1 MKRIPS
7 DWPNR
12 QHSSTVSVGG
22 LDWHVQLTGKGPVV
36 LLLHGT
42 GSSTHSWSDL
52 IPLLE
57 ADAQVLVPDLPG
69 HAFTLG
75 AKLED
80 LTLDEIANSLQLLIE
95 QLGIEAPSIV
105 VGHSAGAPLALRFAV
120 GSSKPPKLVIALNPS
135 FIPPPA
141 VYTSFFGPLLGPI
154 TRSSTLSSLL
164 ASLSPS
170 LGMVDKL
177 LDSTNTILPETR
189 RVYYRKLFERSEHV
203 RGSMNFMA
211 AADIHKVLVE
221 ANLYRGKLIC
231 VLGNQDAWIPV
242 KPLEKIIL
250 DYFPAA
256 EIVKW
261 EGGHIM
267 HELEPN
273 KVAQLILEG
282 LKTEFGD

>member
-1 MKRIPS
+1 MKRIPL

-80 LTLDEIANSLQLLIE
+80 LTLDEIANSLKLLNE

>member
-1 MKRIPS
+1 MKRIPL

-12 QHSSTVSVGG
+12 EHSRIISVGD
-22 LDWHVQLTGKGPVV
+22 LDWHVQLNGKGPVV

-57 ADAQVLVPDLPG
+57 NHAQVLVPDLPG

-75 AKLED
+75 AKLDD
-80 LTLDEIANSLQLLIE
+80 LKLDEIARSLQLLID
-95 QLGIEAPSIV
+95 QLRIEAPTIV
-105 VGHSAGAPLALRFAV
+105 VGHSAGAPLAIRFALAAA
-120 GSSKPPKLVIALNPS
+120 KQPKLVIALNPS

-164 ASLSPS
+164 ASFSPS

-177 LDSTNTILPETR
+177 LDSTNTILPESR
-189 RVYYRKLFERSEHV
+189 RVYYRKLFERSDHV

-211 AADIHKVLVE
+211 AADIQKVLTE
-221 ANLYRGKLIC
+221 ADLYQGKLIC
-231 VLGNQDAWIPV
+231 VLGKQDAWIPV
-242 KPLEKIIL
+242 KPLERIVR

-256 EIVKW
+256 EILTW

-267 HELEPN
+267 HELEPR
-273 KVAQLILEG
+273 KVAQLILDG
-282 LKTEFGD
+282 LNT

>member
-1 MKRIPS
+1 MKRIPL

-57 ADAQVLVPDLPG
+57 AHVQVLVPDLPG

-80 LTLDEIANSLQLLIE
+80 LTLDEIAHSLQLLIE
-95 QLGIEAPSIV
+95 QLGIETPLIV

>member
-1 MKRIPS
+1 MKRIPL

-12 QHSSTVSVGG
+12 QHSKLISVGD

-57 ADAQVLVPDLPG
+57 SHAQVLVPDLPG

-75 AKLED
+75 VKLED
-80 LTLDEIANSLQLLIE
+80 LKLDEIARSLQLLIE

-120 GSSKPPKLVIALNPS
+120 AASKQPKLIVALNPS

-164 ASLSPS
+164 ASLSPG
-170 LGMVDKL
+170 LGVVDKL
-177 LDSTNTILPETR
+177 LDSTNTILPESR
-189 RVYYRKLFERSEHV
+189 RIYYRKLFERSDHV
-203 RGSMNFMA
+203 RGAMNFLA
-211 AADIHKVLVE
+211 AADIQKVLVE
-221 ANLYRGKLIC
+221 ANLYQGKLIC

-242 KPLEKIIL
+242 KPLEKIIRE
-250 DYFPAA
+250 YFPAA

-273 KVAQLILEG
+273 KVAQLILAG
-282 LKTEFGD
+282 LKP

>member
-12 QHSSTVSVGG
+12 EHSSIVSVGNI
-22 LDWHVQLTGKGPVV
+22 DWHVQLTGKGPVV

-57 ADAQVLVPDLPG
+57 PHAQVLVPDLPG

-80 LTLDEIANSLQLLIE
+80 LKLDKIAHSLQLLIN
-95 QLGIEAPSIV
+95 QLDIEAPSIV

-120 GSSKPPKLVIALNPS
+120 AASNRPKLVIALNPS
-135 FIPPPA
+135 FIPPPP

-164 ASLSPS
+164 ATLSPT

-177 LDSTNTILPETR
+177 LDSTNTILPESR
-189 RVYYRKLFERSEHV
+189 RVHYRKLFERSDHV

-211 AADIHKVLVE
+211 AADIQKVLVE
-221 ANLYRGKLIC
+221 SDLYQGKLIC
-231 VLGNQDAWIPV
+231 VLGNQDAWIPI
-242 KPLEKIIL
+242 KPLEKIIR

-256 EIVKW
+256 EVVKW

-273 KVAQLILEG
+273 KVAQLILTG
-282 LKTEFGD
+282 LTNLSD

>member
-1 MKRIPS
+1 MKRIPL

-12 QHSSTVSVGG
+12 QHSRVITVGN
-22 LDWHVQLTGKGPVV
+22 LDWHVQLSGTGPVV

-52 IPLLE
+52 VPLLE
-57 ADAQVLVPDLPG
+57 THAQVLIPDLPG

-80 LTLDEIANSLQLLIE
+80 LKLDVIARSLQLLID

-120 GSSKPPKLVIALNPS
+120 AASQQPKLVIALNPS

-141 VYTSFFGPLLGPI
+141 VYTSFFGPLLGPL

-164 ASLSPS
+164 ASFSPN

-177 LDSTNTILPETR
+177 LDSTNTILPESR
-189 RVYYRKLFERSEHV
+189 RVHYRKLFERSDHV

-211 AADIHKVLVE
+211 AADIQKVLVE
-221 ANLYRGKLIC
+221 ADLYQGKLIC
-231 VLGNQDAWIPV
+231 VLGNQDAWIPA
-242 KPLEKIIL
+242 KPLEKIIQ
-250 DYFPAA
+250 DYFPTA

-273 KVAQLILEG
+273 KVAQLILTG
-282 LKTEFGD
+282 LTESKD

>member
-1 MKRIPS
+1 MKRIPL

-12 QHSSTVSVGG
+12 QHSRLISVGD

-57 ADAQVLVPDLPG
+57 PHAQVLVPDLPG
-69 HAFTLG
+69 HAFTQG

-80 LTLDEIANSLQLLIE
+80 LKLDVIAHSLQLLIE

-105 VGHSAGAPLALRFAV
+105 VGHSAGAPLAIRFAV
-120 GSSKPPKLVIALNPS
+120 AAVKPPNLIIALNPS
-135 FIPPPA
+135 FIPPPP
-141 VYTSFFGPLLGPI
+141 VYTSFFGPLLGPV

-177 LDSTNTILPETR
+177 LDSTNTILPEAR
-189 RVYYRKLFERSEHV
+189 RVYYRKLFERSDHV

-211 AADIHKVLVE
+211 AADIQKVLAE

-231 VLGNQDAWIPV
+231 VLGKQDAWIPV
-242 KPLEKIIL
+242 KPLEKIIG

-256 EIVKW
+256 EVLKW

-267 HELEPN
+267 HELEPS
-273 KVAQLILEG
+273 KVAKLILEG
-282 LKTEFGD
+282 LA

>member
-1 MKRIPS
+1 MKRIPL

-12 QHSSTVSVGG
+12 EHSRIISVGD
-22 LDWHVQLTGKGPVV
+22 LDWHVQLMGKGPVV

-42 GSSTHSWSDL
+42 GSSTHSWSDI

-57 ADAQVLVPDLPG
+57 SHAQVLVPDLPG
-69 HAFTLG
+69 HAYTLG

-80 LTLDEIANSLQLLIE
+80 LTLDQIARSLLVLID
-95 QLGIEAPSIV
+95 QLGIESPSIV

-120 GSSKPPKLVIALNPS
+120 AASKPPKLVIALNPS
-135 FIPPPA
+135 FIPPPP

-177 LDSTNTILPETR
+177 LDSTNTILPEAR
-189 RVYYRKLFERSEHV
+189 RVYYRKLFERSDHV

-211 AADIHKVLVE
+211 AADIEKVLKE
-221 ANLYRGKLIC
+221 ANLYHGKLIC
-231 VLGNQDAWIPV
+231 VLGNEDAWIPA
-242 KPLEKIIL
+242 KPLEKIIQ

-256 EIVKW
+256 EVLKW

-267 HELEPN
+267 HELEPS
-273 KVAQLILEG
+273 KVAQLILKG
-282 LKTEFGD
+282 LP

>member
-1 MKRIPS
+1 MKRIPL

-12 QHSSTVSVGG
+12 EHSRVISVGN

-57 ADAQVLVPDLPG
+57 PHAQVLVPDLPG
-69 HAFTLG
+69 HAFTQG

-80 LTLDEIANSLQLLIE
+80 LKLDVIARSLQQLIE

-105 VGHSAGAPLALRFAV
+105 VGHSAGAPLAIRFAV
-120 GSSKPPKLVIALNPS
+120 AATKQPKLVIALNPS
-135 FIPPPA
+135 FIPPPP

-177 LDSTNTILPETR
+177 LDSTNTILPEAR
-189 RVYYRKLFERSEHV
+189 RVYYRKLFERSDHV

-211 AADIHKVLVE
+211 AADIQKVLAE

-231 VLGNQDAWIPV
+231 VLGKQDAWIPA
-242 KPLEKIIL
+242 KPLEKIIG

-256 EIVKW
+256 EVLKW

-267 HELEPN
+267 HELEPS
-273 KVAQLILEG
+273 KVAKLILEG
-282 LKTEFGD
+282 LA

>member
-1 MKRIPS
+1 MKRIPL

-12 QHSSTVSVGG
+12 QHSSTISVGG

-57 ADAQVLVPDLPG
+57 AHAQVLVPDLPG

-95 QLGIEAPSIV
+95 QLGIKAPSIV

>member
-1 MKRIPS
+1 MKRIPL

-57 ADAQVLVPDLPG
+57 AHAQVLVPDLPG

-95 QLGIEAPSIV
+95 QLGIETPSIV

>member
-1 MKRIPS
+1 
-7 DWPNR
+7 
-12 QHSSTVSVGG
+12 
-22 LDWHVQLTGKGPVV
+22 VV

-57 ADAQVLVPDLPG
+57 PHAQVLVPDLPG
-69 HAFTLG
+69 HAFTQG

-80 LTLDEIANSLQLLIE
+80 LKLDVIARSLQLLIE

-105 VGHSAGAPLALRFAV
+105 VGHSAGAPLAIRFAV
-120 GSSKPPKLVIALNPS
+120 AATKQPKLVIALNPS
-135 FIPPPA
+135 FIPPPP
-141 VYTSFFGPLLGPI
+141 VYTSFFGPLLGPV

-177 LDSTNTILPETR
+177 LDSTNTILPEAR
-189 RVYYRKLFERSEHV
+189 RVYYRKLFERSDHV

-211 AADIHKVLVE
+211 AADIQKVLAE

-231 VLGNQDAWIPV
+231 VLGKQDAWIPA
-242 KPLEKIIL
+242 KPLEKIIG

-256 EIVKW
+256 EVLKW

-267 HELEPN
+267 HELEPS
-273 KVAQLILEG
+273 KVAKLILEG
-282 LKTEFGD
+282 LV

>member
-1 MKRIPS
+1 MKRIPL

-12 QHSSTVSVGG
+12 EHSRVISVGN

-57 ADAQVLVPDLPG
+57 PHAQVLVPDLPG
-69 HAFTLG
+69 HAFTQG

-80 LTLDEIANSLQLLIE
+80 LKLDVIARSLQLLIE

-105 VGHSAGAPLALRFAV
+105 VGHSAGAPLAIRFAV
-120 GSSKPPKLVIALNPS
+120 AATKQPKLVIALNPS
-135 FIPPPA
+135 FIPPPP
-141 VYTSFFGPLLGPI
+141 VYTSFFGPLLGPV

-177 LDSTNTILPETR
+177 LDSTNTILPEAR
-189 RVYYRKLFERSEHV
+189 RVYYRKLFERSDHV

-211 AADIHKVLVE
+211 AADIQKVLAE

-231 VLGNQDAWIPV
+231 ILGKQDAWIPA
-242 KPLEKIIL
+242 KPLEKIIG

-256 EIVKW
+256 EVLKW

-267 HELEPN
+267 HELEPS
-273 KVAQLILEG
+273 KVAKLILEG
-282 LKTEFGD
+282 LA

>member
-1 MKRIPS
+1 MKRIPL

-12 QHSSTVSVGG
+12 QHSRVVAIGD
-22 LDWHVQLTGKGPVV
+22 LDWHVQLNGTGPVV

-52 IPLLE
+52 IPLL
-57 ADAQVLVPDLPG
+57 AGHAQVLVPDLPG

-80 LTLDEIANSLQLLIE
+80 LKLDEIARSLQLLIN

-105 VGHSAGAPLALRFAV
+105 VGHSAGATLALRYALAA
-120 GSSKPPKLVIALNPS
+120 SKQPKLVIALNPS
-135 FIPPPA
+135 FIPPPP

-177 LDSTNTILPETR
+177 LDSTNTKLPEAR
-189 RVYYRKLFERSEHV
+189 RVHYRKLFERADHV

-211 AADIHKVLVE
+211 AADIQKVLVE
-221 ANLYRGKLIC
+221 ADLYQGKLIC
-231 VLGNQDAWIPV
+231 VLGNQDAWIPI
-242 KPLEKIIL
+242 KPLEKIIQ

-256 EIVKW
+256 EIMKW

-267 HELEPN
+267 HELEPS
-273 KVAQLILEG
+273 KVAQLILAG
-282 LKTEFGD
+282 LAEFND

>member
-1 MKRIPS
+1 M
-7 DWPNR
+7 
-12 QHSSTVSVGG
+12 
-22 LDWHVQLTGKGPVV
+22 
-36 LLLHGT
+36 
-42 GSSTHSWSDL
+42 
-52 IPLLE
+52 
-57 ADAQVLVPDLPG
+57 
-69 HAFTLG
+69 
-75 AKLED
+75 
-80 LTLDEIANSLQLLIE
+80 
-95 QLGIEAPSIV
+95 IV

-120 GSSKPPKLVIALNPS
+120 VSSKPPKLVIALNPS

-164 ASLSPS
+164 ASFSPS

-273 KVAQLILEG
+273 KVAQLILAG

>member
-1 MKRIPS
+1 MKRIPL

-12 QHSSTVSVGG
+12 EHSRVISVGN

-57 ADAQVLVPDLPG
+57 PHAQVLVPDLPG
-69 HAFTLG
+69 HAFTQG

-80 LTLDEIANSLQLLIE
+80 LKLDVIARSLQLLIE

-105 VGHSAGAPLALRFAV
+105 VGHSAGAPLAIRFAV
-120 GSSKPPKLVIALNPS
+120 AATKQPKLVIALNPS
-135 FIPPPA
+135 FIPPPP
-141 VYTSFFGPLLGPI
+141 VYTSFFRPLLGPV

-177 LDSTNTILPETR
+177 LDSTNTILPEAR
-189 RVYYRKLFERSEHV
+189 RVYYRKLFERSDHV

-211 AADIHKVLVE
+211 AADIQKVLAE

-231 VLGNQDAWIPV
+231 VLGKQDAWIPA
-242 KPLEKIIL
+242 KPLEKIIG

-256 EIVKW
+256 EVLKW

-267 HELEPN
+267 HELEPG
-273 KVAQLILEG
+273 KVAKLILEG
-282 LKTEFGD
+282 LA

>member
-1 MKRIPS
+1 MKRIPL

-12 QHSSTVSVGG
+12 QHSRLISIGD

-57 ADAQVLVPDLPG
+57 SHTQVLVPDLPG
-69 HAFTLG
+69 HAFTQG

-80 LTLDEIANSLQLLIE
+80 LKLDVIAHSLQQLIE

-105 VGHSAGAPLALRFAV
+105 VGHSAGAPLAIRFAV
-120 GSSKPPKLVIALNPS
+120 AATKQPKLVIALNPS
-135 FIPPPA
+135 FIPPPP

-177 LDSTNTILPETR
+177 LDSTNTILPEAR
-189 RVYYRKLFERSEHV
+189 RVYYRKLFERPDHV

-211 AADIHKVLVE
+211 AADIQKVLAE
-221 ANLYRGKLIC
+221 ANLYQGKLIC

-242 KPLEKIIL
+242 KPLEKIIQ
-250 DYFPAA
+250 DHFPAV
-256 EIVKW
+256 EVLKW

-267 HELEPN
+267 HELEPSR
-273 KVAQLILEG
+273 VAKLILEG
-282 LKTEFGD
+282 LA

>member
-1 MKRIPS
+1 MKRIPL

-12 QHSSTVSVGG
+12 QHSRLISIGD

-57 ADAQVLVPDLPG
+57 SHTQVLVPDLPG
-69 HAFTLG
+69 HAFTQG

-80 LTLDEIANSLQLLIE
+80 LKLDVIAHSLQQLIE

-105 VGHSAGAPLALRFAV
+105 VGHSAGAPLAIRFAV
-120 GSSKPPKLVIALNPS
+120 AATKQPKLVIALNPS
-135 FIPPPA
+135 FIPPPP

-177 LDSTNTILPETR
+177 LDSTNTILPEAR
-189 RVYYRKLFERSEHV
+189 RVYYRKLFERSDHV

-211 AADIHKVLVE
+211 AADIEKVLSE
-221 ANLYRGKLIC
+221 ANLYQGKLIC

-242 KPLEKIIL
+242 KPLEKIIQ
-250 DYFPAA
+250 DHFPAV
-256 EIVKW
+256 EVLKW

-267 HELEPN
+267 HELEPSR
-273 KVAQLILEG
+273 VAKLILEG
-282 LKTEFGD
+282 LA

>member
-1 MKRIPS
+1 MKRIPL

-12 QHSSTVSVGG
+12 QHSQLISIGD

-52 IPLLE
+52 VPLLE
-57 ADAQVLVPDLPG
+57 THAQVLIPDLPG

-80 LTLDEIANSLQLLIE
+80 LKLDVIARSLQLLIDR
-95 QLGIEAPSIV
+95 LGIEAPSIV

-120 GSSKPPKLVIALNPS
+120 AASQQPKLVIALNPS

-141 VYTSFFGPLLGPI
+141 VYTSFFGPLLGPL

-164 ASLSPS
+164 ASFSPN

-177 LDSTNTILPETR
+177 LDSTNTILPESR
-189 RVYYRKLFERSEHV
+189 RVHYRKLFERSDHV

-211 AADIHKVLVE
+211 AADIQKVLFE
-221 ANLYRGKLIC
+221 ADLYQGKLIC
-231 VLGNQDAWIPV
+231 VLGNQDAWIPA
-242 KPLEKIIL
+242 KPLEKIIQ

-256 EIVKW
+256 EIMKW

-273 KVAQLILEG
+273 KVAQLILTG
-282 LKTEFGD
+282 LAESND

>member
-1 MKRIPS
+1 MKRIPI

-12 QHSSTVSVGG
+12 EHSRIVSVGN

-42 GSSTHSWSDL
+42 GSSTHSWSDI

-57 ADAQVLVPDLPG
+57 SHAQVLVPDLPG
-69 HAFTLG
+69 HAFTMG

-80 LTLDEIANSLQLLIE
+80 LTLDQIARSLLVLID
-95 QLGIEAPSIV
+95 QLGIESPSIV

-120 GSSKPPKLVIALNPS
+120 AASKPPKLVIALNPS
-135 FIPPPA
+135 FIPPPP

-177 LDSTNTILPETR
+177 LDSTNTILPEAR
-189 RVYYRKLFERSEHV
+189 RVYYRKLFERSDHV

-211 AADIHKVLVE
+211 AADIEKVLKE
-221 ANLYRGKLIC
+221 ANLYHGKLIC
-231 VLGNQDAWIPV
+231 VLGNEDAWIPA
-242 KPLEKIIL
+242 KPLEKIIQ
-250 DYFPAA
+250 DYFPTA
-256 EIVKW
+256 EVLKW

-267 HELEPN
+267 HELEPS
-273 KVAQLILEG
+273 KVAQLVLKG
-282 LKTEFGD
+282 LP

>member
-1 MKRIPS
+1 MKRIPL

-12 QHSSTVSVGG
+12 EHSRIVSVGNI
-22 LDWHVQLTGKGPVV
+22 DWHVQLTGKGPVV

-57 ADAQVLVPDLPG
+57 AHAQVLVPDLPG

-231 VLGNQDAWIPV
+231 ILGNQDAWIPV

-282 LKTEFGD
+282 LKTESGD

>member
-1 MKRIPS
+1 MKRIPI

-12 QHSSTVSVGG
+12 QHSSTVCVGG
-22 LDWHVQLTGKGPVV
+22 LDWHVQLAGKGPVV

-57 ADAQVLVPDLPG
+57 NDAQVIVPDLPG

-75 AKLED
+75 GKLED
-80 LTLDEIANSLQLLIE
+80 LKLDEIAHSLQLLIDH
-95 QLGIEAPSIV
+95 LGIEAPSIV

-120 GSSKPPKLVIALNPS
+120 AALKPPKLVIALNPS

-141 VYTSFFGPLLGPI
+141 VYTSFFGPMLGPI

-177 LDSTNTILPETR
+177 LDSTNTILPEAR
-189 RVYYRKLFERSEHV
+189 RVYYRKLFERSDHV

-211 AADIHKVLVE
+211 AADIQKVLEE
-221 ANLYRGKLIC
+221 ANLYQGKLIC

-242 KPLEKIIL
+242 KPLEKIIR

-256 EIVKW
+256 EILKW

-267 HELEPN
+267 HELESI
-273 KVAQLILEG
+273 KVAQLILRGMTE
-282 LKTEFGD
+282 LKD

>member
-1 MKRIPS
+1 MKRIPL

-12 QHSSTVSVGG
+12 EHSRVISVGN

-57 ADAQVLVPDLPG
+57 PHAQVLVPDLPG
-69 HAFTLG
+69 HAFTQG

-80 LTLDEIANSLQLLIE
+80 LKLDVIARSLQLLIE

-105 VGHSAGAPLALRFAV
+105 VGHSAGAPLAIRFVVAAT
-120 GSSKPPKLVIALNPS
+120 KQPKLVIALNPS
-135 FIPPPA
+135 FIPPPP

-177 LDSTNTILPETR
+177 LDSTNTILPEAR
-189 RVYYRKLFERSEHV
+189 RVYYRKLFERSDHV

-211 AADIHKVLVE
+211 AADIQKVLAE

-231 VLGNQDAWIPV
+231 VLGKQDAWIPA
-242 KPLEKIIL
+242 KPLEKIIG

-256 EIVKW
+256 EVLKW

-267 HELEPN
+267 HELEPS
-273 KVAQLILEG
+273 KVAKLILEG
-282 LKTEFGD
+282 LA

>member
-1 MKRIPS
+1 MKRIPL
-7 DWPNR
+7 DWPHR
-12 QHSSTVSVGG
+12 EHSSIVSVGNI
-22 LDWHVQLTGKGPVV
+22 DWHVQLTGKGPVV

-52 IPLLE
+52 VPLL
-57 ADAQVLVPDLPG
+57 AGHAQVLVPDLPG

-80 LTLDEIANSLQLLIE
+80 LKLDEIARSLQLLID
-95 QLGIEAPSIV
+95 QMGIEAPSIV
-105 VGHSAGAPLALRFAV
+105 VGHSAGAPLAIRFAIAAA
-120 GSSKPPKLVIALNPS
+120 KQPKLVIALNPS
-135 FIPPPA
+135 FIPPPP

-177 LDSTNTILPETR
+177 LDSTNTILPEAR
-189 RVYYRKLFERSEHV
+189 RVYYRTLFERPDHV

-211 AADIHKVLVE
+211 AADIHKVLAE
-221 ANLYRGKLIC
+221 ADLYRGKLIC
-231 VLGNQDAWIPV
+231 VLGNQDAWIPA
-242 KPLEKIIL
+242 KPLEKIIQEH
-250 DYFPAA
+250 FPAA
-256 EIVKW
+256 QVLKW

-267 HELEPN
+267 HELEPA
-273 KVAQLILEG
+273 KVAQLILTG
-282 LKTEFGD
+282 LAE

>member
-1 MKRIPS
+1 MKRIPL

-12 QHSSTVSVGG
+12 QHSRLISVGD

-57 ADAQVLVPDLPG
+57 PHAQVLAPDLPG
-69 HAFTLG
+69 HAFTQG

-80 LTLDEIANSLQLLIE
+80 LKLDVIAHSLQLLIE

-105 VGHSAGAPLALRFAV
+105 VGHSAGAPLAIRFAV
-120 GSSKPPKLVIALNPS
+120 AAVKPPNLIIALNPS
-135 FIPPPA
+135 FIPPPP

-177 LDSTNTILPETR
+177 LDSTNTILPEAR
-189 RVYYRKLFERSEHV
+189 RVYYRKLFERSDHV

-211 AADIHKVLVE
+211 AADIQKVLAE

-231 VLGNQDAWIPV
+231 VLGKQDAWIPV
-242 KPLEKIIL
+242 KPLEKIIG

-256 EIVKW
+256 EVLKW

-267 HELEPN
+267 HELEPS
-273 KVAQLILEG
+273 KVAKLILEG
-282 LKTEFGD
+282 LA

>member
-1 MKRIPS
+1 MKRIPL

-12 QHSSTVSVGG
+12 EHSRIVSVGD

-42 GSSTHSWSDL
+42 GSSTHSWSDI

-57 ADAQVLVPDLPG
+57 SHAQVLVPDLPG
-69 HAFTLG
+69 HAYTLG

-80 LTLDEIANSLQLLIE
+80 LTLDQIARSLLVLID
-95 QLGIEAPSIV
+95 QLGIESPSIV

-120 GSSKPPKLVIALNPS
+120 AASKPPKLVIALNPS
-135 FIPPPA
+135 FIPPPP

-177 LDSTNTILPETR
+177 LDSTNTILPEAR
-189 RVYYRKLFERSEHV
+189 RVYYRKLFERSDHV

-211 AADIHKVLVE
+211 AADIEKVLKE
-221 ANLYRGKLIC
+221 ANLYHGKLIC
-231 VLGNQDAWIPV
+231 VLGSEDAWIPA
-242 KPLEKIIL
+242 KPLEKIIR
-250 DYFPAA
+250 DYFPTA
-256 EIVKW
+256 EVLKW
-261 EGGHIM
+261 DGGHIM
-267 HELEPN
+267 HELEPV
-273 KVAQLILEG
+273 KVAQLILKG
-282 LKTEFGD
+282 LP

>member
-57 ADAQVLVPDLPG
+57 AHAQVLVPDLPG

-141 VYTSFFGPLLGPI
+141 AYTSFFGPLLGPI

>member
-1 MKRIPS
+1 MKRIPL

-12 QHSSTVSVGG
+12 QHSRVISAGD
-22 LDWHVQLTGKGPVV
+22 LDWHVQLTGTGPVV

-57 ADAQVLVPDLPG
+57 NHAQVLVPDLPG

-80 LTLDEIANSLQLLIE
+80 LKLDEIAQSLQVLIT

-120 GSSKPPKLVIALNPS
+120 ASLQQPKLVIALNPS
-135 FIPPPA
+135 FIPPPP

-177 LDSTNTILPETR
+177 LDSTNTILPEAR
-189 RVYYRKLFERSEHV
+189 RVYYRKLFERSDHV

-211 AADIHKVLVE
+211 AADIQKVLTE
-221 ANLYRGKLIC
+221 AGLYQGKLIC

-242 KPLEKIIL
+242 KPLEKIIR
-250 DYFPAA
+250 DHFSTA

-267 HELEPN
+267 HELEPG
-273 KVAQLILEG
+273 KVAQLILKG
-282 LKTEFGD
+282 LTAE

>member
-1 MKRIPS
+1 MKRIPL

-57 ADAQVLVPDLPG
+57 AHAQVLVPDLPG

-80 LTLDEIANSLQLLIE
+80 LTLDEIAHSLQLLIE
-95 QLGIEAPSIV
+95 QLGIETPLIV

-273 KVAQLILEG
+273 KVAQLILAG

>member
-1 MKRIPS
+1 MKRIPL

-57 ADAQVLVPDLPG
+57 AHAQVLVPDLPG

-273 KVAQLILEG
+273 KVAQLILGG

>member
-1 MKRIPS
+1 MKRIPL

-12 QHSSTVSVGG
+12 QHSRIISAGD
-22 LDWHVQLTGKGPVV
+22 LDWHVQLTGTGPVV

-52 IPLLE
+52 FPLLE
-57 ADAQVLVPDLPG
+57 NHAQVLVPDLPG

-80 LTLDEIANSLQLLIE
+80 LKLDEIAQSLQVLIT

-120 GSSKPPKLVIALNPS
+120 ASLQQPKLVIALNPS
-135 FIPPPA
+135 FIPPPP

-177 LDSTNTILPETR
+177 LDSTNTILPEAR
-189 RVYYRKLFERSEHV
+189 RVYYRKLFERSDHV

-211 AADIHKVLVE
+211 AADIQKVLAE
-221 ANLYRGKLIC
+221 ADLYQGKLIC

-242 KPLEKIIL
+242 KPLEKIIR
-250 DYFPAA
+250 DHFSTA
-256 EIVKW
+256 EIMKW

-267 HELEPN
+267 HELEPG
-273 KVAQLILEG
+273 KVAQLILKG
-282 LKTEFGD
+282 LTAE

>member
-1 MKRIPS
+1 MKRIPL

-12 QHSSTVSVGG
+12 EHSRVISVGN
-22 LDWHVQLTGKGPVV
+22 LDWHVQLTGKDPVV

-57 ADAQVLVPDLPG
+57 PHAQVLVPDLPG
-69 HAFTLG
+69 HAFTQG

-80 LTLDEIANSLQLLIE
+80 LKLDVIARSLQLLIE

-105 VGHSAGAPLALRFAV
+105 VGHSAGAPLAIRFAV
-120 GSSKPPKLVIALNPS
+120 AATKQPKLVIALNPS
-135 FIPPPA
+135 FIPPPP
-141 VYTSFFGPLLGPI
+141 VYTSFFGPLLGPV

-177 LDSTNTILPETR
+177 LDSTNTILPEAR
-189 RVYYRKLFERSEHV
+189 RVYYRKLFERSDHV

-211 AADIHKVLVE
+211 AADIQKVLAE

-231 VLGNQDAWIPV
+231 VLGRQDAWIPA
-242 KPLEKIIL
+242 KPLEKIIG

-256 EIVKW
+256 EVLKW

-267 HELEPN
+267 HELEPSR
-273 KVAQLILEG
+273 VAKLILEG
-282 LKTEFGD
+282 LA

>member
-1 MKRIPS
+1 MKRIPL

-12 QHSSTVSVGG
+12 QHSQLISIGD
-22 LDWHVQLTGKGPVV
+22 LDWHVQITGKGPVV

-52 IPLLE
+52 VPLLE
-57 ADAQVLVPDLPG
+57 THAQVLIPDLPG

-80 LTLDEIANSLQLLIE
+80 LKLDVIARSLQLLIDR
-95 QLGIEAPSIV
+95 LGIEAPSIV

-120 GSSKPPKLVIALNPS
+120 AASQQPKLVIALNPS

-141 VYTSFFGPLLGPI
+141 VYTSFFGPLLGPL

-164 ASLSPS
+164 ASFSPN

-177 LDSTNTILPETR
+177 LDSTNTILPESR
-189 RVYYRKLFERSEHV
+189 RVYYRKLFERSDHV

-211 AADIHKVLVE
+211 AADIKKVLVE
-221 ANLYRGKLIC
+221 ADLYQGKLIC
-231 VLGNQDAWIPV
+231 VLGNQDAWIPA
-242 KPLEKIIL
+242 KPLEKIIQ

-273 KVAQLILEG
+273 KVAQLILAG
-282 LKTEFGD
+282 LTESND

>member
-1 MKRIPS
+1 MKRIPL

-12 QHSSTVSVGG
+12 QHSSVVSIGD
-22 LDWHVQLTGKGPVV
+22 LNWHVQLSGKGPVV

-57 ADAQVLVPDLPG
+57 AHAQVLVPDLPG

-80 LTLDEIANSLQLLIE
+80 LKLDEIARSLQLLIQ

-120 GSSKPPKLVIALNPS
+120 AASKQPKLVIALNPS

-164 ASLSPS
+164 ASFSPS

-177 LDSTNTILPETR
+177 LDSTNTILPEAR
-189 RVYYRKLFERSEHV
+189 RVYYRKLFERADHV

-211 AADIHKVLVE
+211 AADIQKVLAQ
-221 ANLYRGKLIC
+221 ANLYQGKLIC
-231 VLGNQDAWIPV
+231 VLGNQDAWIPA
-242 KPLEKIIL
+242 KPLEKIIR

-256 EIVKW
+256 EILKW

-273 KVAQLILEG
+273 KVAQLILTG
-282 LKTEFGD
+282 LTEPKG

>member
-1 MKRIPS
+1 MKRIPL

-12 QHSSTVSVGG
+12 EHSRIISVGD
-22 LDWHVQLTGKGPVV
+22 LDWHVQLNGKGPVV

-52 IPLLE
+52 IPLLKNH
-57 ADAQVLVPDLPG
+57 AQVLVPDLPG

-75 AKLED
+75 AKLDD
-80 LTLDEIANSLQLLIE
+80 LKLDEIARSLQLLID
-95 QLGIEAPSIV
+95 QLEIEAPTIV
-105 VGHSAGAPLALRFAV
+105 VGHSAGAPLAIRFALAAA
-120 GSSKPPKLVIALNPS
+120 KQPKLVIALNPS

-164 ASLSPS
+164 ASFSPS

-177 LDSTNTILPETR
+177 LDSTNTILPESR
-189 RVYYRKLFERSEHV
+189 RVYYRKLFERSDHV

-211 AADIHKVLVE
+211 AADIQKVLTE
-221 ANLYRGKLIC
+221 ADLYQGKLIC
-231 VLGNQDAWIPV
+231 VLGKQDAWIPV
-242 KPLEKIIL
+242 KPLEKIVR

-256 EIVKW
+256 EILKW

-267 HELEPN
+267 HELEPR
-273 KVAQLILEG
+273 KVAQLILDG
-282 LKTEFGD
+282 LNT

>member
-1 MKRIPS
+1 MKRIPL

-12 QHSSTVSVGG
+12 QHSRLISVGD
-22 LDWHVQLTGKGPVV
+22 LDWHVQLSGQGPVV

-57 ADAQVLVPDLPG
+57 PHSQVLVPDLPG
-69 HAFTLG
+69 HAFTQG

-80 LTLDEIANSLQLLIE
+80 LKLDVIAHSLQKLIE

-105 VGHSAGAPLALRFAV
+105 VGHSAGAPLAIRFAV
-120 GSSKPPKLVIALNPS
+120 AAAKQPKLVIALNPS
-135 FIPPPA
+135 FIPPPP

-177 LDSTNTILPETR
+177 LDSTNTNLPEAQ
-189 RVYYRKLFERSEHV
+189 RVYYRKLFERSDHV

-211 AADIHKVLVE
+211 AADIQKVLAE

-231 VLGNQDAWIPV
+231 VLGNQDAWIPA
-242 KPLEKIIL
+242 KPLEKIIG

-256 EIVKW
+256 EVLKW

-267 HELEPN
+267 HELEPSR
-273 KVAQLILEG
+273 VAKLILDG
-282 LKTEFGD
+282 LA

>member
-1 MKRIPS
+1 MKRIPL

-12 QHSSTVSVGG
+12 QHSRVISAGD
-22 LDWHVQLTGKGPVV
+22 LDWHVQLTGTGPVV

-57 ADAQVLVPDLPG
+57 NHAQVLVPDLPG

-80 LTLDEIANSLQLLIE
+80 LKLDEIARSLQLLIT

-105 VGHSAGAPLALRFAV
+105 VGHSAGAPLALRFAAAAL
-120 GSSKPPKLVIALNPS
+120 KQPKLVIALNPS
-135 FIPPPA
+135 FIPPPPI
-141 VYTSFFGPLLGPI
+141 YTSFFGPLLGPI

-177 LDSTNTILPETR
+177 LDSTNTILPEAR
-189 RVYYRKLFERSEHV
+189 RVYYRKLFERSDHV

-211 AADIHKVLVE
+211 AADIQKVLAE
-221 ANLYRGKLIC
+221 ADLYQGKLIC

-242 KPLEKIIL
+242 KPLEKIIR
-250 DYFPAA
+250 DHFSTA
-256 EIVKW
+256 EIMKW

-267 HELEPN
+267 HELEPG
-273 KVAQLILEG
+273 KVAQLILKG
-282 LKTEFGD
+282 LTAE

>member
-57 ADAQVLVPDLPG
+57 AHAQVLVPDLPG